1 MVNLEHESLFAERPI
16 VVWESLNVKTRS
28 LREVKEIQ
36 KQSTS
41 IWANGR
47 IYVIICFM

>member
-28 LREVKEIQ
+28 LREVREIQ
-36 KQSTS
+36 K
-41 IWANGR
+41 AHVFER
-47 IYVIICFM
+47 MDVFML